1 MLLQLNAKNEKN
13 SADQFLI
20 IFGKPRFGPILGPF
34 GLKILKTRFFNKS
47 LFELDVTLLS

>member
-1 MLLQLNAKNEKN
+1 MLLQLHAKNEKN

-20 IFGKPRFGPILGPF
+20 KFGKPRFGPFWLENS
-34 GLKILKTRFFNKS
+34 KTRFFNKS